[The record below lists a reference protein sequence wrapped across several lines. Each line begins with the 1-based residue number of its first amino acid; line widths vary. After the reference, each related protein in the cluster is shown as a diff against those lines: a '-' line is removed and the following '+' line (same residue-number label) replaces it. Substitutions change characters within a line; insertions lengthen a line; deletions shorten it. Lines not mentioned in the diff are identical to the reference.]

1 MKPEEQWELVRGGR
15 GFSIEEAGMGAL
27 RVALLFGSAAVAFA
41 LLAVPLLDSRTRT
54 RVARA
59 DLDMT
64 TTGSIGGGT
73 TKYTIR
79 RSVLQASPNAVCIIR
94 ENDARRGNC

>member
-15 GFSIEEAGMGAL
+15 GLSIEEAGMGAL
-27 RVALLFGSAAVAFA
+27 RVALLFGSAAIAFA

-54 RVARA
+54 RVAQS

-64 TTGSIGGGT
+64 TTGSIGGT
-73 TKYTIR
+73 TNYTIR